1 MNILLIEDEP
11 KVAAFI
17 KKGLETYQHTVT
29 VAYDG
34 QDGYHIAMQHDF
46 DIILLDRLLPT
57 LSGIDVCRRIKHLK
71 KGLPVLMLT
80 ALGTV
85 QDIVQGFENGADD
98 YLTKPFHFD
107 ELLARIQALHRRGMT
122 VSPAAVYQVADLQM
136 DCYHHSVKRADKEIA
151 LTVKEYALLE
161 VLMTNKN
168 KVLTRTY
175 LAETVWGI
183 SFSRGTNLIDVYVN
197 YLRGKVDK
205 GFDTP
210 LIHTVVGVG
219 YVMREK

>member
-17 KKGLETYQHTVT
+17 KKGLENFQHTVT

-34 QDGYHIAMQHDF
+34 QDGYHAAMQQDF
-46 DIILLDRLLPT
+46 SVVILDRLLPT
-57 LSGIDVCRRIKHLK
+57 LSGLDVCRRIKHMK
-71 KGLPVLMLT
+71 KGLPILMLT

-107 ELLARIQALHRRGMT
+107 ELMARIQALHRRGMT
-122 VSPAAVYQVADLQM
+122 LNPGAVYQVADLVM
-136 DCYHHSVKRADKEIA
+136 DCYNHIVKRGEKEIA
-151 LTVKEYALLE
+151 LTVKEYSLLE
-161 VLMTNKN
+161 VFMTNKN
-168 KVLTRTY
+168 RVLTRTY

-183 SFSRGTNLIDVYVN
+183 NFSRGTNLIDVYVN
-197 YLRGKVDK
+197 YLRSKVDK

-210 LIHTVVGVG
+210 LIQTVVGVG
-219 YVMREK
+219 YVMRDK